1 MFTKTTFA
9 LAFVPATLSLALGV
23 IVASS
28 TPSFAEHVRGPRML
42 NPAPF
47 MIQGP
52 VRLNTIPPIADRYG
66 CSLRITFPQCS
77 EGRGNLD

>member
-1 MFTKTTFA
+1 
-9 LAFVPATLSLALGV
+9 
-23 IVASS
+23 
-28 TPSFAEHVRGPRML
+28 ML